1 MAGLGVAQYP
11 FTKFR
16 FRVTIDGLGEA
27 HFSEVSGFEATTD
40 VIEYRYGDYVNNSA
54 QKVPGL
60 TKYSNI
66 ILKWG
71 VIESVDLYNWMTK
84 TIGGEAA
91 VDGTET
97 DRKTVTINLLGE
109 DGETVKASW
118 QVVRAW
124 PCKYTAPDFNASSSE
139 IAFESLELAH
149 EGLTRTI

>member
-1 MAGLGVAQYP
+1 MAGFGGAPYP

-16 FRVTIDGLGEA
+16 FRVRIDGLDGGY
-27 HFSEVSGFEATTD
+27 FSEVSGFEATTD
-40 VIEYRYGDYVNNSA
+40 VIEYRYGDYINNSA

-71 VIESVDLYNWMTK
+71 VIESVDLYNWMTA

-91 VDGTET
+91 VDGTEIE
-97 DRKTVTINLLGE
+97 RKTVTIELLGE
-109 DGETVKASW
+109 DAETVKASW

-139 IAFESLELAH
+139 IALESLELAH
-149 EGLTRTI
+149 EGLTRTM